1 MSPETRGP
9 RRVEFRIVGDVT
21 QVAGYLFGDV
31 QYVVE
36 PVTTTVVG
44 EVADE
49 QEIVDLCHRIRD
61 AGIELVGLRRIP
73 GDPASLG
80 LTVVLALAGLGG
92 LTYAF
97 VILANHARESNDQTS
112 VRLEALVAVL

>member
-1 MSPETRGP
+1 MTPDAHGP
-9 RRVEFRIVGDVT
+9 RRVEFRLVGDVT
-21 QVAGYLFGDV
+21 QVVPYLFGDV

-49 QEIVDLCHRIRD
+49 KELVDLCHRIRD

-73 GDPASLG
+73 ADTEETG
-80 LTVVLALAGLGG
+80 
-92 LTYAF
+92 
-97 VILANHARESNDQTS
+97 
-112 VRLEALVAVL
+112 

>member
-1 MSPETRGP
+1 
-9 RRVEFRIVGDVT
+9 VEFRLVGDVT
-21 QVAGYLFGDV
+21 QLAPYLFGDV

-73 GDPASLG
+73 ADPDE
-80 LTVVLALAGLGG
+80 AG
-92 LTYAF
+92 
-97 VILANHARESNDQTS
+97 
-112 VRLEALVAVL
+112 

>member
-36 PVTTTVVG
+36 PVTTTIVG

-49 QEIVDLCHRIRD
+49 QE
-61 AGIELVGLRRIP
+61 LV
-73 GDPASLG
+73 
-80 LTVVLALAGLGG
+80 
-92 LTYAF
+92 
-97 VILANHARESNDQTS
+97 EM
-112 VRLEALVAVL
+112 

>member
-21 QVAGYLFGDV
+21 QVADYLFGDV

-36 PVTTTVVG
+36 PVTTTIVG

-49 QEIVDLCHRIRD
+49 QELVELCHRIRD

-73 GDPASLG
+73 AD
-80 LTVVLALAGLGG
+80 VDDAG
-92 LTYAF
+92 
-97 VILANHARESNDQTS
+97 
-112 VRLEALVAVL
+112 